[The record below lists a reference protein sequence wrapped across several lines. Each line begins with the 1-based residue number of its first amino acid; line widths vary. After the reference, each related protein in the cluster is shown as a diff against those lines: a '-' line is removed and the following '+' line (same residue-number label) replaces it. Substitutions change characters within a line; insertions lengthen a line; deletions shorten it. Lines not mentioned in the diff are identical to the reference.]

1 MYDDNI
7 TPQQAVEL
15 LEQAE
20 NGELDLD
27 NLGND
32 SQDEQGGQ
40 DEIGIQNDNS
50 EQTDDGQDT
59 PPQEQSQD
67 EKPPVDYMA
76 ILAQE
81 RARTLALQDELAKY
95 QQSQNGEQPQEQAA
109 PQEAVSLEELF
120 GDFDEKGIK
129 NAVEYLAA
137 KRVDEILAEK
147 LTPIEQKHAQDAY
160 QEHINAITAV
170 HPDAG
175 QIVNSDEFANWV
187 KSQPSYIQPSIVN
200 VVEQGSA
207 QQVNEL
213 LTNYKASITPQQTQ
227 QNSPQN
233 GIQAKAEQ
241 IIADIK
247 PSVPNSLTDLGGA
260 NPTDPMQ
267 ALVNMNGA
275 QALDTLQ
282 GMSQEQI
289 EHYLNRL

>member
-1 MYDDNI
+1 MIDDTM

-20 NGELDLD
+20 NGEINLDAP
-27 NLGND
+27 
-32 SQDEQGGQ
+32 S
-40 DEIGIQNDNS
+40 
-50 EQTDDGQDT
+50 DDGQDT
-59 PPQEQSQD
+59 DQTDDVDGGQDDEQTTPQQTKQTQEGQ

-95 QQSQNGEQPQEQAA
+95 QAKQNPQNSEQEPPKQE
-109 PQEAVSLEELF
+109 VSLEELF

>member
-1 MYDDNI
+1 MIDDTM
-7 TPQQAVEL
+7 TPQQAAEL
-15 LEQAE
+15 LEQAQ
-20 NGELDLD
+20 NSELDLD
-27 NLGND
+27 NLGDDN
-32 SQDEQGGQ
+32 QDEVGS
-40 DEIGIQNDNS
+40 QNDNN
-50 EQTDDGQDT
+50 EQTDSNQDT
-59 PPQEQSQD
+59 PPQEQPQD

-81 RARTLALQDELAKY
+81 RAEKLALQEELAKY
-95 QQSQNGEQPQEQAA
+95 QAKQNPQTDEQEPPKQE
-109 PQEAVSLEELF
+109 VSLEELF

-147 LTPIEQKHAQDAY
+147 LSPIEQRHAQDAY

-187 KSQPSYIQPSIVN
+187 KSQPSYIQPSIVS

-213 LTNYKASITPQQTQ
+213 LTNYKASMTPQQTQ
-227 QNSPQN
+227 QNSPQD

-267 ALVNMNGA
+267 ALANMNGA
-275 QALDTLQ
+275 QALDKLQ

>member
-1 MYDDNI
+1 MIDDTI
-7 TPQQAVEL
+7 TPQQAAEL

-20 NGELDLD
+20 NGEIDLD
-27 NLGND
+27 NLTHD
-32 SQDEQGGQ
+32 SQNEQDRQ
-40 DEIGIQNDNS
+40 DEADNQHDNS
-50 EQTDDGQDT
+50 KQADDSQGM
-59 PPQEQSQD
+59 PSQEQPQD

-81 RARTLALQDELAKY
+81 RAEKLALQEELAQY
-95 QQSQNGEQPQEQAA
+95 QAKQNPQNIEQEPPKQE
-109 PQEAVSLEELF
+109 VSLEELF

-137 KRVDEILAEK
+137 KRVDEILAQK
-147 LTPIEQKHAQDAY
+147 ITPIEQKHAQDVY

-187 KSQPSYIQPSIVN
+187 KSQPSYIQPSIVS

-213 LTNYKASITPQQTQ
+213 LSNYKASIAPQQAQ
-227 QNSPQN
+227 QNSPQD

-241 IIADIK
+241 VINDIK

-267 ALVNMNGA
+267 ALVSMNGV

-289 EHYLNRL
+289 ENYLNRL

>member
-1 MYDDNI
+1 MIDDTI
-7 TPQQAVEL
+7 TPQQAAEL

-20 NGELDLD
+20 NGEIDLD
-27 NLGND
+27 NLTHD
-32 SQDEQGGQ
+32 SQNEQDRQ
-40 DEIGIQNDNS
+40 DEADNQHDNS
-50 EQTDDGQDT
+50 KQADDSQGM
-59 PPQEQSQD
+59 PSQEQPQD

-81 RARTLALQDELAKY
+81 RAEKLALQEELAQY
-95 QQSQNGEQPQEQAA
+95 QAKQNPQNIEQEPPKQE
-109 PQEAVSLEELF
+109 VSLEELF

-137 KRVDEILAEK
+137 KRVDEILAQK
-147 LTPIEQKHAQDAY
+147 ITPIEQKHAQDVY

-187 KSQPSYIQPSIVN
+187 KSQPSYIQPSIVS

-213 LTNYKASITPQQTQ
+213 LSNYKASIAPQQAQ
-227 QNSPQN
+227 QNSPQD

-241 IIADIK
+241 VINDIK

-267 ALVNMNGA
+267 ALVSMNGA

-289 EHYLNRL
+289 ENYLNRL

>member
-1 MYDDNI
+1 MIDDTI
-7 TPQQAVEL
+7 TPQQAAEL

-20 NGELDLD
+20 NGEIDLD
-27 NLGND
+27 NLTHD
-32 SQDEQGGQ
+32 SQNEQDRQ
-40 DEIGIQNDNS
+40 DEADNQHDNS
-50 EQTDDGQDT
+50 KQAGDSQGM
-59 PPQEQSQD
+59 PPQEQPQD

-81 RARTLALQDELAKY
+81 RAEKLALQEELAQY
-95 QQSQNGEQPQEQAA
+95 QAKQNPQNIEQEPPKQE
-109 PQEAVSLEELF
+109 VSLEELF

-137 KRVDEILAEK
+137 KRVDEILAQK
-147 LTPIEQKHAQDAY
+147 ITPIEQKHAQDVY

-187 KSQPSYIQPSIVN
+187 KSQPSYIQPSIVS

-213 LTNYKASITPQQTQ
+213 LSNYKASIAPQQAQ
-227 QNSPQN
+227 QNSPQD

-241 IIADIK
+241 VINDIK

-267 ALVNMNGA
+267 ALVSMNGV

-289 EHYLNRL
+289 ENYLNRL

>member
-1 MYDDNI
+1 MIDDTM
-7 TPQQAVEL
+7 TPQQAAEL
-15 LEQAE
+15 LEQAQ
-20 NGELDLD
+20 NSELDLD
-27 NLGND
+27 NLGDDN
-32 SQDEQGGQ
+32 QDEVGS
-40 DEIGIQNDNS
+40 QNDNN
-50 EQTDDGQDT
+50 EQTDSNQDT
-59 PPQEQSQD
+59 PPQEQPQD

-81 RARTLALQDELAKY
+81 RAEKLALQEELAKY
-95 QQSQNGEQPQEQAA
+95 QAKQNPQTDEQEPPKQE
-109 PQEAVSLEELF
+109 VSLEELF

-147 LTPIEQKHAQDAY
+147 LSPIEQRHAQDAY

-187 KSQPSYIQPSIVN
+187 KSQPSYIQPSIVS

-213 LTNYKASITPQQTQ
+213 LTNYKASMTPQQTQ
-227 QNSPQN
+227 QNSPQD

-267 ALVNMNGA
+267 ALANMNGA

>member
-1 MYDDNI
+1 MIDDTM

-20 NGELDLD
+20 NGEINLDAP
-27 NLGND
+27 
-32 SQDEQGGQ
+32 S
-40 DEIGIQNDNS
+40 
-50 EQTDDGQDT
+50 DDGQDT
-59 PPQEQSQD
+59 DQTDDVDSGQDDEQTTPQQTKQTQEGQ

-109 PQEAVSLEELF
+109 PPQEAVSLEELF

-289 EHYLNRL
+289 EHYPNRL